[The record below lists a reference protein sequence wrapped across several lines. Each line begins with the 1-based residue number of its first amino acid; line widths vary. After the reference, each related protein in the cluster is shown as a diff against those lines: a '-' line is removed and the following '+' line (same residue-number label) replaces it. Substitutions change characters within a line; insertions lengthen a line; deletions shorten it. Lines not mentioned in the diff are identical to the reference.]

1 MGKTKKIAISI
12 VAIMLIIGIPLL
24 MFYVKNSN
32 IDKMYIYEIDNNK
45 NEVTII
51 RYINDELESEKTNPN
66 YKEVVEIPET
76 IKGYAVTA
84 IGEEAF
90 IWSKMK
96 KVIIPETV
104 TEIKS
109 RAFFG
114 CKNLMNIEGVD
125 NVTKIESQAFY
136 MCTALKSI
144 DLSNITYLGD
154 HVFFECENITSLY
167 FSSTIEEIPIALCN
181 KMRSL
186 KDVTLS
192 ENTKA
197 IDRLA
202 FANCTSLN
210 ELKIPESVTEISE
223 DAFQNIES
231 QLTICGEK
239 GSYAEKYAENKDIKF
254 SVIEDDTSSYGPE
267 TITLTWTENNG
278 SCSYYVY
285 DYSNGGNSNSMAL
298 SYSSAKV
305 VVYKGNTLLNTFNV
319 PVGYNGTKWNVFTI
333 NSGALTTMN
342 TIS

>member
-12 VAIMLIIGIPLL
+12 VAIVLIIGIPLL
-24 MFYVKNSN
+24 MFYVKNSK
-32 IDKMYIYEIDNNK
+32 IDKMFIYEIDNNK

-104 TEIKS
+104 TEIKN

-254 SVIEDDTSSYGPE
+254 SVIED
-267 TITLTWTENNG
+267 
-278 SCSYYVY
+278 
-285 DYSNGGNSNSMAL
+285 
-298 SYSSAKV
+298 K
-305 VVYKGNTLLNTFNV
+305 
-319 PVGYNGTKWNVFTI
+319 
-333 NSGALTTMN
+333 
-342 TIS
+342 

>member
-1 MGKTKKIAISI
+1 
-12 VAIMLIIGIPLL
+12 
-24 MFYVKNSN
+24 
-32 IDKMYIYEIDNNK
+32 MYIYEIDNNK

-154 HVFFECENITSLY
+154 HVF
-167 FSSTIEEIPIALCN
+167 
-181 KMRSL
+181 
-186 KDVTLS
+186 
-192 ENTKA
+192 
-197 IDRLA
+197 
-202 FANCTSLN
+202 LN
-210 ELKIPESVTEISE
+210 VKILHRYIFRV
-223 DAFQNIES
+223 
-231 QLTICGEK
+231 L
-239 GSYAEKYAENKDIKF
+239 
-254 SVIEDDTSSYGPE
+254 
-267 TITLTWTENNG
+267 
-278 SCSYYVY
+278 
-285 DYSNGGNSNSMAL
+285 
-298 SYSSAKV
+298 
-305 VVYKGNTLLNTFNV
+305 
-319 PVGYNGTKWNVFTI
+319 
-333 NSGALTTMN
+333 
-342 TIS
+342 